1 MVSSNEVLVLL
12 GITYR
17 QLDYWSTKL
26 LNRRTGSGKPRNF
39 DSDEVLTLA
48 NIWVLAELGLKP
60 GTALE
65 VAGSPVI
72 EGMNCLVTVDLGQ
85 LRRDID
91 QAMAA
96 RKPLRDTISG
106 RIGEGAA

>member
-1 MVSSNEVLVLL
+1 MLL

-39 DSDEVLTLA
+39 NSDEVLTLA

-72 EGMNCLVTVDLGQ
+72 QGMNCLVTVDLGQ

-91 QAMAA
+91 QAIVA
-96 RKPLRDTISG
+96 RKPLRDTITQ
-106 RIGEGAA
+106 RVEEGAA